1 MADWA
6 WTAEAPM
13 AVRYSFVPDGAGVWR
28 PTTLPW
34 FEARSLGMG
43 EASGNAMAVS
53 EQRPL
58 PHAGGTWH
66 SHDAPFRLRIVTAGT
81 LDVDI
86 GEGTRTLRRW
96 DAVYQPPG
104 AAHRDVAWSPDLRL
118 IEFLVPGDAICSAG
132 PGQAGGWIS
141 REEPGAYRIGDG
153 PRAYFG
159 YRDLG
164 TAAETGRRLHL
175 HIVKATKPMPGGTG
189 WHHHSMGQIFVVLNG
204 WATLAV
210 ETHMPVTMRAGD
222 AMCIGAGM
230 RHDVPAF
237 AGDYVVLEL
246 CIPADYETEADAPPA

>member
-1 MADWA
+1 MAS
-6 WTAEAPM
+6 WTWTIDAPM
-13 AVRYSFVPDGAGVWR
+13 PVRYAFVAEGAGTWR
-28 PTTLPW
+28 SAALPW

-43 EASGNAMAVS
+43 EASDGAMAVG
-53 EQRPL
+53 EQRPR
-58 PHAGGTWH
+58 GGTAGDWH
-66 SHDAPFRLRIVTAGT
+66 CHDGPFRLRIVTQGT

-86 GEGTRTLRRW
+86 GQGAQVLRRW

-104 AAHRDVAWSPDLRL
+104 AAHRDAAWSPDLRL
-118 IEFLVPGDAICSAG
+118 IEFLVPGEAAIASG
-132 PGQAGGWIS
+132 PGPAGGWIS
-141 REEPGAYRIGDG
+141 REAPQAYRIGEG

-164 TAAETGRRLHL
+164 TAAVTDRRLHL
-175 HIVKATKPMPGGTG
+175 HIVKATKSMPGGTG

-210 ETHMPVTMRAGD
+210 EKHQPITMQPGD

-237 AGDYVVLEL
+237 ADDYVVLEL
-246 CIPADYETEADAPPA
+246 CIPADYATEADAPPA